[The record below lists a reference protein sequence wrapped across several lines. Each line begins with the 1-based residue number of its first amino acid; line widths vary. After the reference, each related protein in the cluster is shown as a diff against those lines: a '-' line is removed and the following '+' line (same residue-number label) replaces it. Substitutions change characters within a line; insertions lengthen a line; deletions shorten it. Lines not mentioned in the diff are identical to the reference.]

1 MTKRD
6 RRAKPP
12 RVGFR
17 RRINPYYDGM
27 NKRQIAEDVT
37 KTAFRWLVCA
47 VLAYVYWLAML
58 LILSVFMLNVWHVSF
73 TQILIYAGV
82 LAAVT
87 AVIYGYVLIH
97 RKLFY

>member
-1 MTKRD
+1 MTKRNSK
-6 RRAKPP
+6 AKPP

-27 NKRQIAEDVT
+27 SKRQIAEDMG
-37 KTAFRWLVCA
+37 KTALRWLVCT

-58 LILSVFMLNVWHVSF
+58 LIFSVFLLNVWHVSF
-73 TQILIYAGV
+73 ARILIYAGV

-87 AVIYGYVLIH
+87 GVVYGYVLIH
-97 RKLFY
+97 RKLYY